1 MNFLE
6 LTAIL
11 GLDKDNYD
19 KGLDEASGKASS
31 FAKGIGNIAKVATGA
46 FVATTAATVAGTKA
60 FIDGVSSVASYGD
73 SIDKMSQKMNMSAT
87 AYQEWDFI
95 MQHAGASIESM
106 QAGIKT
112 LSSAAETG
120 NEAFEKLGI
129 TEEQI
134 AEMSGEE
141 LFEATITALQG
152 VEDET
157 QRTYLAGQLLGRGA
171 TELGA
176 LLNMSAEETE
186 EMRTQVHELGGVLS
200 DDAVKNAARF
210 QDSLQNMQTAFDGVK
225 NSLLSNFLP
234 SFSTVMDGLALVFS
248 GDSDSGLG
256 MVEAGVEDL
265 AENISKVAP
274 MFIRVGGT
282 ILQALATS
290 IAENAPTL
298 IESGIEAVGKFID
311 GIIDNADGIFEVA
324 EKIITM
330 LTDKL
335 VDPTKAAKFTQT
347 AINLIV
353 KLANGIS
360 QALPQ
365 LIPAVAKVI
374 AEIIRTL
381 TNSENLGM
389 LIQCAL
395 QLIMALAIG
404 LVDAIPEIVKI
415 IPEVIVNIIIALVEN
430 FPLIVET
437 LLELIGALGM
447 SVFNLIGGL
456 LGMDSQEIQDSV
468 TQVFNNLVAWG
479 ANVLSWLTNGVQNIT
494 NKVSSFFNNVKSFFS
509 NGFSTIS
516 SNVSNFFNNV
526 RNFFTNGF
534 NNIRNNVENSL
545 NNIKD
550 KFIGIFDNVK
560 NVVQNAINYIKGLF
574 DFNWSLPD
582 IKLPHFS
589 ISGSFDLLAS
599 PPKIP
604 SVSVSWYKKAMEQ
617 PYLLD
622 GATIFGAAGGKL
634 LGGGESGSE
643 LVVGTNKL
651 MGMIR
656 QAVGV
661 NGQPIVINVYGAEGQ
676 DIRLLAKE
684 VSKELQNLIND
695 KEKVYA

>member
-141 LFEATITALQG
+141 LFEATITALQN
-152 VEDET
+152 VESET
-157 QRTYLAGQLLGRGA
+157 ERTYLAGQLLGRGA

-311 GIIDNADGIFEVA
+311 GIIDNADGIFEAA

-479 ANVLSWLTNGVQNIT
+479 ANVLSWLINGVQNIT
-494 NKVSSFFNNVKSFFS
+494 NKVSSFFSNVKSFFS

-617 PYLLD
+617 PYLLND
-622 GATIFGAAGGKL
+622 ATIFGAAGGKL